1 MTAATLRSS
10 PVKIS
15 AAPLGIVRSL
25 DEMSFV
31 CQAL

>member
-1 MTAATLRSS
+1 MTPATLSPP

-25 DEMSFV
+25 DKMSFV
-31 CQAL
+31 CQAS